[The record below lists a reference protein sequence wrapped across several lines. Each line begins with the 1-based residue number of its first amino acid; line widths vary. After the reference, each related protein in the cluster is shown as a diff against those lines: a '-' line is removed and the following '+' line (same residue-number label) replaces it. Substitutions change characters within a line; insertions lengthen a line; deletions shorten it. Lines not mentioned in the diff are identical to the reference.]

1 MFAIISCFSSWASAC
16 RWRKSQPCESE
27 ASQTQGSPLP
37 SEISSFLLTSL
48 MSPSHPFPPAFSLA
62 SVSLLLVRDFVA
74 YFSTKLKPSGL
85 NCIILWC
92 SYLQVYPPQLHFLH
106 LSPLS
111 WRVRGPP
118 SSLWPTLPTHTLGLP
133 SAQGHCFIIFSP
145 YFKKIFIEV

>member
-1 MFAIISCFSSWASAC
+1 MVSKCLLLFPASLPGLLLAGGENHSHVNQ
-16 RWRKSQPCESE
+16 RHLKPKALPCH
-27 ASQTQGSPLP
+27 QRF
-37 SEISSFLLTSL
+37 ISSFLLTSL

-62 SVSLLLVRDFVA
+62 SVSSLLVGDFVA
-74 YFSTKLKPSGL
+74 DFSRKLKPSGL

-133 SAQGHCFIIFSP
+133 SAQGHCFII
-145 YFKKIFIEV
+145 II

>member
-1 MFAIISCFSSWASAC
+1 MVSKCLLLFLASLPGLLLAGGENHSHVNQ
-16 RWRKSQPCESE
+16 RHLKPKALPCH
-27 ASQTQGSPLP
+27 QR
-37 SEISSFLLTSL
+37 F
-48 MSPSHPFPPAFSLA
+48 HPFPPAFSLA
-62 SVSLLLVRDFVA
+62 SVSSLLVRDFVA
-74 YFSTKLKPSGL
+74 YFNTKLKPSGL